1 MLSLIS
7 AANEVWP
14 QWLIFGIYM
23 AVILAVALVTR
34 RKSTSVE
41 GFMFANKGVGG
52 WLSAFA
58 YGATYFSAVV
68 FVGYAGKFGWNFG
81 LSAVWIGVGNMLLGT
96 LAAWLVLA
104 NRTKYMTS
112 ALGARTMPE
121 FFEKRYESKY
131 IKLFA
136 ALIIFI
142 FLLPYSASVYQG
154 MGYIFEA
161 ALGIDSVWC
170 ILILA
175 GLTAAYL
182 FLGGYFATTIT
193 DFIQGTIMIVGIVVT
208 VFMLLGTPEMN
219 WGEGLGALFA
229 DPDLTLVP
237 NPVTPEGGTF
247 LDNQLF
253 NIVILV
259 LLTSFG
265 MWGMPQSI
273 HKFYAIKDKAAIR
286 RGAVI
291 STFFSLVVGC
301 GAYFMGSMI
310 TRFVSEVPDGNYD
323 RLIPTM
329 IVENLP
335 SALLGLILVLLF
347 SASMSTLAALSLSSS
362 STVTVDFYKGYIKR
376 TAPESNL
383 NILIRVL
390 CLVFVAASAVLA
402 IVEVLGHH
410 RGLLCRALFLRALQ
424 QEGEQGGGLRL
435 HRHLAGVDVL
445 AHHRAGLLHA
455 ARRRRRPHFRRSV
468 QGGHRSVPLHRRRE
482 HGGEHD
488 RHSRGQPHLRKEVRR
503 ERGTHRRH
511 LPAQAPHARGVHP
524 PSVTSAAEM
533 RPACAHRTC
542 SERRRENVQHK
553 DAKKRSADGV
563 RAPRHKGGDY
573 FLICGKGE
581 FIFPR
586 G

>member
-7 AANEVWP
+7 AAESEVWP
-14 QWLIFGIYM
+14 QWLIFGVYM
-23 AVILAVALVTR
+23 AVILAVALITR

-81 LSAVWIGVGNMLLGT
+81 LSAVWIGIGNMLIGT

-104 NRTKYMTS
+104 NRTKVMT
-112 ALGARTMPE
+112 AVLQARTMPE

-131 IKLFA
+131 IKLVA
-136 ALIIFI
+136 ALAIFV

-154 MGYIFEA
+154 MGYVFEA
-161 ALGIDSVWC
+161 ALGIDAMWC

-193 DFIQGTIMIVGIVVT
+193 DFIQGMIMIVGILVT
-208 VFMLLGTPEMN
+208 VFMLLGQSQVN
-219 WGEGLGALFA
+219 WGEGLGELFR

-247 LDNQLF
+247 LDNQML

-259 LLTSFG
+259 CLTSFG

-291 STFFSLVVGC
+291 STVFSAIVGC
-301 GAYFMGSMI
+301 GAYFMGSLV
-310 TRFVSEVPDGNYD
+310 TLFVSEVPDGNFD

-335 SALLGLILVLLF
+335 SALLGLIIVLLF

-362 STVTVDFYKGYIKR
+362 STVTVDFYKGYIKKK
-376 TAPESNL
+376 APESNL

-390 CLVFVAASAVLA
+390 CLVFVAVSAVLA
-402 IVEVLGHH
+402 IVEVQAIVSMMSLSWGVIAGCFMGPYVYGLYSKKANKAGAYASIATSLALTFALIIGLGYYV
-410 RGLLCRALFLRALQ
+410 LRADGADPSF
-424 QEGEQGGGLRL
+424 GEAFN
-435 HRHLAGVDVL
+435 AGIGQSPFIGVMTM
-445 AHHRAGLLHA
+445 A
-455 ARRRRRPHFRRSV
+455 ASMI
-468 QGGHRSVPLHRRRE
+468 
-482 HGGEHD
+482 
-488 RHSRGQPHLRKEVRR
+488 
-503 ERGTHRRH
+503 
-511 LPAQAPHARGVHP
+511 
-524 PSVTSAAEM
+524 VT
-533 RPACAHRTC
+533 PVF
-542 SERRRENVQHK
+542 NLIF
-553 DAKKRSADGV
+553 AKKCAVSSALLEELFPAKLPKHLEYV
-563 RAPRHKGGDY
+563 REA
-573 FLICGKGE
+573 
-581 FIFPR
+581 
-586 G
+586 

>member
-1 MLSLIS
+1 MPSLIS
-7 AANEVWP
+7 AAGGEVWP
-14 QWLIFGIYM
+14 QWLIFGVYM
-23 AVILAVALVTR
+23 AVILAVALITR

-81 LSAVWIGVGNMLLGT
+81 LSAVWIGIGNMIIGT

-104 NRTKYMTS
+104 NRTKVMT
-112 ALGARTMPE
+112 AKLGARTMPE

-136 ALIIFI
+136 ALTIFV

-161 ALGIDSVWC
+161 ALGIDSMWC

-175 GLTAAYL
+175 ALTAAYL

-193 DFIQGTIMIVGIVVT
+193 DFIQGLIMIVGIVVT
-208 VFMLLGTPEMN
+208 VFMLLDLPQMN

-229 DPDLTLVP
+229 DPDLTLIP

-253 NIVILV
+253 NIIILV
-259 LLTSFG
+259 CLTSFG

-286 RGAVI
+286 KGAVI
-291 STFFSLVVGC
+291 STVFSAIVGC

-310 TRFVSEVPDGNYD
+310 TRFVSEVPDGNFD
-323 RLIPTM
+323 RLVPTM
-329 IVENLP
+329 LVENLP
-335 SALLGLILVLLF
+335 SALLGLIIVLLF

-362 STVTVDFYKGYIKR
+362 STVTVDFYKGYVRK

-390 CLVFVAASAVLA
+390 CLVFVAVSAVLA
-402 IVEVLGHH
+402 IVEIDAIVSMMSLSWGAIAGCFMGPYVYGLYSKKANKAGAYASIIFSLLLTFALIVGLGYFSL
-410 RGLLCRALFLRALQ
+410 RSDGLDPAF
-424 QEGEQGGGLRL
+424 GEAFK
-435 HRHLAGVDVL
+435 AGIGQSPFIGVVTM
-445 AHHRAGLLHA
+445 A
-455 ARRRRRPHFRRSV
+455 ASMIVTP
-468 QGGHRSVPLHRRRE
+468 
-482 HGGEHD
+482 
-488 RHSRGQPHLRKEVRR
+488 
-503 ERGTHRRH
+503 
-511 LPAQAPHARGVHP
+511 
-524 PSVTSAAEM
+524 VTSLIFS
-533 RPACAHRTC
+533 RKCAV
-542 SERRRENVQHK
+542 SRELL
-553 DAKKRSADGV
+553 DS
-563 RAPRHKGGDY
+563 
-573 FLICGKGE
+573 
-581 FIFPR
+581 IFPAALPKHLVYSR
-586 G
+586 AAKQD

>member
-1 MLSLIS
+1 MPSLIS
-7 AANEVWP
+7 AAGGEVWP
-14 QWLIFGIYM
+14 QWLIFGVYM
-23 AVILAVALVTR
+23 AVILAVALITR

-81 LSAVWIGVGNMLLGT
+81 LSAVWIGIGNMIIGT

-104 NRTKYMTS
+104 NRTKVMT
-112 ALGARTMPE
+112 AKLGARTMPE

-136 ALIIFI
+136 ALTIFV

-161 ALGIDSVWC
+161 ALGIDSMWC

-175 GLTAAYL
+175 ALTAAYL

-193 DFIQGTIMIVGIVVT
+193 DFIQGLIMIVGIVIT
-208 VFMLLGTPEMN
+208 VFMLLDLPQMN

-229 DPDLTLVP
+229 DPDLTLIP

-253 NIVILV
+253 NIIILV
-259 LLTSFG
+259 CLTSFG

-286 RGAVI
+286 KGAVI
-291 STFFSLVVGC
+291 STVFSAIVGC

-310 TRFVSEVPDGNYD
+310 TRFVSEVPDGNFD
-323 RLIPTM
+323 RLVPTM
-329 IVENLP
+329 LVENLP
-335 SALLGLILVLLF
+335 SALLGLIIVLLF

-362 STVTVDFYKGYIKR
+362 STVTVDFYKGYVRK

-390 CLVFVAASAVLA
+390 CLVFVAVSAVLA
-402 IVEVLGHH
+402 IVEIDAIVSMMSLSWGAIAGCFMGPYVYGLYSKKANKAGAYASIIFSLLLTFALIVGLGYFSL
-410 RGLLCRALFLRALQ
+410 RSDGLDPAF
-424 QEGEQGGGLRL
+424 GEAFK
-435 HRHLAGVDVL
+435 AGIGQSPFIGVVTMAASMIVTPVASL
-445 AHHRAGLLHA
+445 IFSRKCAVSRELLD
-455 ARRRRRPHFRRSV
+455 S
-468 QGGHRSVPLHRRRE
+468 
-482 HGGEHD
+482 
-488 RHSRGQPHLRKEVRR
+488 
-503 ERGTHRRH
+503 
-511 LPAQAPHARGVHP
+511 
-524 PSVTSAAEM
+524 
-533 RPACAHRTC
+533 
-542 SERRRENVQHK
+542 
-553 DAKKRSADGV
+553 
-563 RAPRHKGGDY
+563 
-573 FLICGKGE
+573 
-581 FIFPR
+581 IFPAALPKHLVYSR
-586 G
+586 AAKQD